1 MRRLVAYL
9 LLTLA
14 LVFQGAVAVGANV
27 VPESAPMEHC
37 AGHDKSDKDC
47 TCCPD
52 GAMMNLGCAVQCSA
66 AQQAPVAVT
75 VPIRI
80 ETSTQHGSPAQLT
93 LRNPFYL
100 PLIPP
105 PIA

>member
-1 MRRLVAYL
+1 MHRLLAYL

-14 LVFQGAVAVGANV
+14 LVFQGAIAVGASV
-27 VPESAPMEHC
+27 MPESAPMEHC
-37 AGHDKSDKDC
+37 AGHDMSDKDC
-47 TCCPD
+47 KCCPD
-52 GAMMNLGCAVQCSA
+52 GAMMSIGCAVQCSV
-66 AQQAPVAVT
+66 AQQAPVSVI

-80 ETSTQHGSPAQLT
+80 ETSTQHNPPAQLM